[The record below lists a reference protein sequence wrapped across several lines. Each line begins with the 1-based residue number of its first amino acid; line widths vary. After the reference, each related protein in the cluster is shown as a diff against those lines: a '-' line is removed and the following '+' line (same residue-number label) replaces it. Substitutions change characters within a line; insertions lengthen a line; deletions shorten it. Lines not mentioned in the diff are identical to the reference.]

1 MTDNYTY
8 PAIISENELGGKDI
22 RFPDFNDATTCTSGN
37 VIETAQDFL
46 ALVISDYEDCKKK
59 VPRVQQEYVL
69 EEGQQLIYINVWMP
83 YHRTK
88 MKEVYVKKTLTIPA
102 WLDVLAKENN
112 VNFSAV
118 LVKGLKEHLG
128 LERE

>member
-22 RFPDFNDATTCTSGN
+22 RFPDFNDATTCTSEN

-46 ALVISDYEDCKKK
+46 ALVISDYEDCKKN
-59 VPRVQQEYVL
+59 VPRVQQDYVL

-128 LERE
+128 LEKE